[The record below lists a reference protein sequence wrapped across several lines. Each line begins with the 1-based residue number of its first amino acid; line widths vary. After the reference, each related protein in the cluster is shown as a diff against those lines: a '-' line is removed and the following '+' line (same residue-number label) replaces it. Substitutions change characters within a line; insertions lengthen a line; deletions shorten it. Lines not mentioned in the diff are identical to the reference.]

1 MHISLTYE
9 SIIHYLQIGI
19 DILAVWIVLNYLIKV
34 VRTNQKTIQIFQGI
48 LLIIIVQSVSKL
60 LGLTTVAWLADN
72 IVSWGFLAIIVIF
85 QPEIRSILERLGKS
99 NALARIATL
108 TSTEKESLID
118 ELMVATTNLTASKTG
133 ALITLEQAHSLED
146 YVNTGIRMNSLVS
159 AELICSIFMTT
170 TPLHDGAVIIQGDK
184 LSCASAYFP
193 PTTMDLPAK
202 YGARHRA
209 AIGISEI
216 SDAVTIVVSEESG
229 RVSVAEQGKLIQM
242 NEKRLRAYLERI
254 VLNKENISADKS
266 PRTSNVS
273 VSIDDLVNKFERE
286 FERLNQDDEIE
297 NQLNMADSGNKMKD
311 FNTVSFR
318 TVDLEED
325 DISKINAP
333 KKLVESVISSTL
345 AENSVDDNI
354 TVRKVNVPKDTSSNT
369 GPMNVI
375 KTTSV
380 TTGTDKIEKAS
391 EKGGSRNEEKR

>member
-9 SIIHYLQIGI
+9 SIIHYLQVGI

-60 LGLTTVAWLADN
+60 LGLTTIAWLADN

-118 ELMVATTNLTASKTG
+118 ELMAATANLTASKTG

-216 SDAVTIVVSEESG
+216 SDAVTIVVSEETG

-242 NEKRLRAYLERI
+242 NEKRLRSYLERI
-254 VLNKENISADKS
+254 VLNKENISAES
-266 PRTSNVS
+266 RPRTSNVS

-286 FERLNQDDEIE
+286 FEKLDQDIEIE
-297 NQLNMADSGNKMKD
+297 NQLNKMDAHEMKN
-311 FNTVSFR
+311 FNTISFK
-318 TVDLEED
+318 TIDFEEED
-325 DISKINAP
+325 YNEVEPP

-345 AENSVDDNI
+345 AENTVDENI
-354 TVRKVNVPKDTSSNT
+354 TVRKVAVPKDTSSNT
-369 GPMNVI
+369 GTMNVI

-380 TTGTDKIEKAS
+380 TTGTDKIEKTS
-391 EKGGSRNEEKR
+391 EEGGNENV

>member
-9 SIIHYLQIGI
+9 SIIDYLQIGI
-19 DILAVWIVLNYLIKV
+19 DILAVWFVLNYLIKV

-48 LLIIIVQSVSKL
+48 LLIILIQSVSKL

-118 ELMVATTNLTASKTG
+118 ELMAATANLTASKTG

-216 SDAVTIVVSEESG
+216 SDAVTIVVSEETG

-242 NEKRLRAYLERI
+242 NERKLRSYLERI
-254 VLNKENISADKS
+254 VLNKENISGES
-266 PRTSNVS
+266 RPRTSNVS
-273 VSIDDLVNKFERE
+273 VSIDDLVNKFEKE
-286 FERLNQDDEIE
+286 FERLDQDSEIE
-297 NQLNMADSGNKMKD
+297 DQLNNLDNHEMK
-311 FNTVSFR
+311 NFR
-318 TVDLEED
+318 TISFKTVDFEEED
-325 DISKINAP
+325 VSEINAP
-333 KKLVESVISSTL
+333 KKLVESLISSTL
-345 AENSVDDNI
+345 AENTVDENV
-354 TVRKVNVPKDTSSNT
+354 TVRKVAVPKDTASNT
-369 GPMNVI
+369 GGINVI

-380 TTGTDKIEKAS
+380 TTGTDRIEKSS
-391 EKGGSRNEEKR
+391 EKGGSENVQKR

>member
-9 SIIHYLQIGI
+9 SIIHYLQVGI

-60 LGLTTVAWLADN
+60 LGLTTIAWLADN

-118 ELMVATTNLTASKTG
+118 ELMAATANLTASKTG

-216 SDAVTIVVSEESG
+216 SDAVTIVVSEETG

-242 NEKRLRAYLERI
+242 NEKRLRSYLERI
-254 VLNKENISADKS
+254 VLNKENISAES
-266 PRTSNVS
+266 RPRTSNVS

-286 FERLNQDDEIE
+286 FEKLDQDIELE
-297 NQLNMADSGNKMKD
+297 NQLNKMDAHEMKN
-311 FNTVSFR
+311 FNTISFK
-318 TVDLEED
+318 TIDFEEED
-325 DISKINAP
+325 YNEVEPP

-345 AENSVDDNI
+345 AENTVDENV
-354 TVRKVNVPKDTSSNT
+354 TVRKVAVPKDTSSNT
-369 GPMNVI
+369 GTMNVI

-380 TTGTDKIEKAS
+380 TTGTDKIEKTS
-391 EKGGSRNEEKR
+391 EEGGNENV

>member
-9 SIIHYLQIGI
+9 SIIDYLQIGI
-19 DILAVWIVLNYLIKV
+19 DILAVWFVLNYLIKV

-48 LLIIIVQSVSKL
+48 LLIILIQSVSKL

-118 ELMVATTNLTASKTG
+118 ELMAATANLTASKTG

-216 SDAVTIVVSEESG
+216 SDAVTIVVSEETG

-242 NEKRLRAYLERI
+242 NERKLRSYLERI
-254 VLNKENISADKS
+254 VLNKENISGES
-266 PRTSNVS
+266 RPRTSNVS
-273 VSIDDLVNKFERE
+273 VSIDDLVNKFEKE
-286 FERLNQDDEIE
+286 FED
-297 NQLNMADSGNKMKD
+297 
-311 FNTVSFR
+311 
-318 TVDLEED
+318 
-325 DISKINAP
+325 
-333 KKLVESVISSTL
+333 
-345 AENSVDDNI
+345 
-354 TVRKVNVPKDTSSNT
+354 
-369 GPMNVI
+369 
-375 KTTSV
+375 
-380 TTGTDKIEKAS
+380 
-391 EKGGSRNEEKR
+391 

>member
-9 SIIHYLQIGI
+9 SIIHYLQVGI
-19 DILAVWIVLNYLIKV
+19 DIIAVWIVLNYLIKV

-48 LLIIIVQSVSKL
+48 LLIVIVQSVSKL
-60 LGLTTVAWLADN
+60 LGLTTVAWLANN

-118 ELMVATTNLTASKTG
+118 ELMAATANLTASKTG

-216 SDAVTIVVSEESG
+216 SDAVTIVVSEETG

-242 NEKRLRAYLERI
+242 NERKLRAYLERI
-254 VLNKENISADKS
+254 VLNKENISGES
-266 PRTSNVS
+266 RPRTSSVS
-273 VSIDDLVNKFERE
+273 VSIDDLVNKFEKE
-286 FERLNQDDEIE
+286 FERLDQDIEIE
-297 NQLNMADSGNKMKD
+297 NQLSNLDSHEMKN
-311 FNTVSFR
+311 FNTISFK
-318 TVDLEED
+318 TIDFEEED
-325 DISKINAP
+325 VSEINAP
-333 KKLVESVISSTL
+333 KKLVESLISSTL
-345 AENSVDDNI
+345 AENTVDENV
-354 TVRKVNVPKDTSSNT
+354 TVRKVAVPKGTTSNT
-369 GPMNVI
+369 GGINVI

-380 TTGTDKIEKAS
+380 TTGTDKIEKTS
-391 EKGGSRNEEKR
+391 GKGGSENV